1 MAESVREVMTANPT
15 TLSMNATVADAARVM
30 RDHDIGDV
38 MVLDEGDVLCGIVT
52 DRDLV
57 VRAVASD
64 RLPAEV
70 QIGEICSRVLT
81 TIDIDA
87 SVKDAVSLMRDEAL
101 RRLPVVDK
109 GLPVVDKGKPAGI
122 VSLGDLAVDR
132 DPSSMLADISAAPV
146 NT

>member
-1 MAESVREVMTANPT
+1 
-15 TLSMNATVADAARVM
+15 
-30 RDHDIGDV
+30 

-87 SVKDAVSLMRDEAL
+87 SVKDAVTLMRDKAL
-101 RRLPVVDK
+101 RR
-109 GLPVVDKGKPAGI
+109 LPVVDKGKPAGI

-132 DPSSMLADISAAPV
+132 DASSMLADISAAPA